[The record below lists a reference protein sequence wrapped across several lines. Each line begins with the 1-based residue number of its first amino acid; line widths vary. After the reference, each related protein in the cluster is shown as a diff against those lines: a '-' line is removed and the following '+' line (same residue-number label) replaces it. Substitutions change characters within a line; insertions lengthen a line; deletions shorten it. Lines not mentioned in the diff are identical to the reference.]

1 MAWAFSIMAIPAAG
15 TRFAVF
21 LKKKTARAQTIP
33 ASGLNGFCID
43 SINQI

>member
-1 MAWAFSIMAIPAAG
+1 MVRAFSVVVIPAAG